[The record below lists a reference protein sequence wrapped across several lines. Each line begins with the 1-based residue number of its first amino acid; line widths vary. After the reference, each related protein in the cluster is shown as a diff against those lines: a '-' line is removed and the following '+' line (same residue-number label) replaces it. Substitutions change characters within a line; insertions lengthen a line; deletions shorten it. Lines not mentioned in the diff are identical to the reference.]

1 MEIKISKCA
10 VKCCSCENPFEH
22 EEKVHSVV
30 MSQEDTLVRQDYCA
44 ACFTGTQEAEVF
56 CAWNVRYSDPKV
68 LEAKQHEAFSPLRR
82 LFYDMAALT
91 ERSDLAEAYLA
102 AQLLKRQKVFRQ
114 IKESDENDGAERV
127 TLFLD
132 RVGNRLIETRDL
144 SFTYTELDKARVR
157 LMARLQELEAP
168 TQETV
173 SESNETSQQ
182 SEQIEEYVQNATL

>member
-10 VKCCSCENPFEH
+10 VRCCSCEKPFEH

-44 ACFTGTQEAEVF
+44 TCFTGTQEAEVF
-56 CAWNVRYSDPKV
+56 CAWNVRYNDPKV
-68 LEAKQHEAFSPLRR
+68 LEAEQHEAFSPLRR

-102 AQLLKRQKVFRQ
+102 AQLLKRQRVFRQ
-114 IKESDENDGAERV
+114 MKESEENDGAERV

-144 SFTYTELDKARVR
+144 SFTYTELDEARVR

-168 TQETV
+168 PPETV
-173 SESNETSQQ
+173 SESDETPQQ
-182 SEQIEEYVQNATL
+182 SEQLEEYVQNATS